1 MRIDV
6 LTIFPSLI
14 DCFLEYGVIGRA
26 LKKGLLNINVHDLRD
41 FTKDKHRQVDDEPY
55 GGGAGMVMKP
65 EPFFNGVREI
75 SQKVGKEY
83 KDSKR
88 ILLSPRGR
96 RLNQKM
102 AKELAQSDWIFIL
115 CGRYEGVDAR
125 VEDELCTD
133 VISIGDYVLSGG
145 EVAAAVVIEAITRLV
160 PGVMGGAE
168 SAADETFEGGLL
180 EYPQYTR
187 PEKFENLNV
196 PDVLISGDH
205 GKIKDWRRKQSI
217 LQTQRVRPDLLAS
230 VDLEEE
236 ELKWI
241 SG

>member
-6 LTIFPSLI
+6 LTIFPSLL
-14 DCFLEYGVIGRA
+14 DCFLEYGVISRA
-26 LKKGLLNINVHDLRD
+26 LKKGLLDINIHNLRD

-75 SQKVGKEY
+75 SHKAGKDY
-83 KDSKR
+83 KESKR

-96 RLNQKM
+96 RLNQKT
-102 AKELAQSDWIFIL
+102 AKELAQNDWIYIL

-125 VEDELCTD
+125 VENELCTD

-145 EVAAAVVIEAITRLV
+145 EVAALVLIEAISRLV

-187 PEKFENLNV
+187 PEIFENLNV
-196 PDVLISGDH
+196 PDVLLSGDH
-205 GKIKDWRRKQSI
+205 GKISAWRRRQSI
-217 LQTQRVRPDLLAS
+217 LETQKTRPDLLANA
-230 VDLEEE
+230 DLEDE

-241 SG
+241 SE

>member
-6 LTIFPSLI
+6 LTIFPAIIS
-14 DCFLEYGVIGRA
+14 CFLEYGVINKA

-75 SQKVGKEY
+75 SHKVGKDY

-88 ILLSPRGR
+88 VLLSPRGR
-96 RLNQKM
+96 RLNQKT
-102 AKELAQSDWIFIL
+102 AKELVQSDWIYFF

-133 VISIGDYVLSGG
+133 VVSIGDYVLSGG
-145 EVAAAVVIEAITRLV
+145 EVAAVVVMETIMRLV

-168 SAADETFEGGLL
+168 SAKDETFEGGLL

-187 PEKFENLNV
+187 PENFENLCV
-196 PDVLISGDH
+196 PGVLLSGDH
-205 GKIKDWRRKQSI
+205 GKINEWRKKQSI
-217 LQTQRVRPDLLAS
+217 LQTQKVRPDLLANA
-230 VDLEEE
+230 DLGEED
-236 ELKWI
+236 LKWI